1 MMLLMMFIKTMLN
14 AAMIQLLLT
23 AKFLLLMVTF
33 MKHGP
38 VCDLCVSTNRLRVG
52 YLASAGQ
59 LGDRCLEGDE
69 DDFLTSQTID
79 VGLMGGQRGSD

>member
-1 MMLLMMFIKTMLN
+1 
-14 AAMIQLLLT
+14 
-23 AKFLLLMVTF
+23 MVTF
-33 MKHGP
+33 MKQGP
-38 VCDLCVSTNRLRVG
+38 VCDSRASTNRLRVG

-79 VGLMGGQRGSD
+79 VGLMGGPEGVGLVNPQGCEYGEIMLHSKITANFK